1 MLKYNQHDI
10 IKITLLKPVEEITK
24 IIFTSSV
31 CIPAV
36 IPLIKILEKALNKH
50 NDDVDILTMKTEM

>member
-1 MLKYNQHDI
+1 MLNYNQLDI
-10 IKITLLKPVEEITK
+10 AKITLLKPVEEITK

-31 CIPAV
+31 CISAV

-50 NDDVDILTMKTEM
+50 NDDADILTMKTEM